1 MNENKQYLEEQKQKL
16 LTKREEH
23 IKNNKGN
30 ILNHLSLVE
39 AIDDIIAIIDSE
51 LEDEDSSSSI
61 RRV

>member
-1 MNENKQYLEEQKQKL
+1 MSGDQEYLKEQKQNL

-23 IKNNKGN
+23 KIKGN
-30 ILNHLSLVE
+30 LNYVE

-51 LEDEDSSSSI
+51 LEDEDSISSI

>member
-1 MNENKQYLEEQKQKL
+1 LSSDQEYLKEQKQNL

-23 IKNNKGN
+23 KIKGN
-30 ILNHLSLVE
+30 LNYVE

-61 RRV
+61 GRV

>member
-1 MNENKQYLEEQKQKL
+1 MSSDQEYLREQKQNL

-23 IKNNKGN
+23 KIKGN
-30 ILNHLSLVE
+30 LNYVE

>member
-1 MNENKQYLEEQKQKL
+1 MSETSYLKQQKQNL

-23 IKNNKGN
+23 KIKGN
-30 ILNHLSLVE
+30 LNYVE

-61 RRV
+61 GRV